1 MPTLNMLWVE
11 KHRPRELDQ
20 LVLEKQVRETLD
32 KWIAAGEIPH
42 ALLVGIT
49 GSGKTTI
56 ARILIDKLDCAVLQ
70 LNASDD
76 RGIDVVRGRI
86 KNFLQA
92 SSTYKWKIVFLDEA
106 DQLTPDAQGALRNI
120 MERFSSRSRFLLTA
134 NYEDKLVEAIK
145 SRCQILYFRP
155 IEQKLVVRKLKELL
169 DHEKIEYEFTD
180 LVQIV
185 TDAYPDIRAAI
196 NHAQKCVL
204 NGRLTYEA
212 VRNVAFEILELVKE
226 GKLRDIRVMIAQ
238 TKPEFADLYR
248 MLFDACSGRFEKI
261 PSPIQQSGTGQ
272 ALLAIAEYAYRD
284 AIVVDREIQFA
295 ACCQRLMQLNG
306 R

>member
-11 KHRPRELDQ
+11 KHRPKELSE
-20 LVLEKQVRETLD
+20 LVLEDNTRATLE
-32 KWIAAGEIPH
+32 KWLEAGEIPH

-56 ARILIDKLDCAVLQ
+56 ARILIDKLDCAVLS

-76 RGIDVVRGRI
+76 RGIETVRTRV

-92 SSTYKWKIVFLDEA
+92 ASRYKWKIVFLDEA

-120 MERFSSRSRFLLTA
+120 IERYSSRGRFLLTA
-134 NYEDKLVEAIK
+134 NYEDKLIEAIR
-145 SRCQILYFRP
+145 SRCQTLYFRP

-169 DHEKIEYEFTD
+169 DLEKVEYELTD

-185 TDAYPDIRAAI
+185 SDCYPDIRLAI
-196 NHAQKCVL
+196 NHAQRCVL
-204 NGRLTYEA
+204 NNRLTYEQM
-212 VRNVAFEILELVKE
+212 RNAGLEIVELLRG
-226 GKLRDIRVMIAQ
+226 GKLREIRLLIAQ
-238 TKPEFADLYR
+238 EKPDFNDLYR
-248 MLFDACSGRFEKI
+248 TLFDVCAGRFEKI
-261 PSPIQQSGTGQ
+261 EPPVPRAITGQ
-272 ALLAIAEYAYRD
+272 ALITVAEYAYRD
-284 AIVVDREIQFA
+284 AIVIDRELQFA
-295 ACCQRLMQLNG
+295 ACCQKLMGLAG

>member
-20 LVLEKQVRETLD
+20 LVLDKQIRATLD
-32 KWIAAGEIPH
+32 KWIEAGEIPH

-56 ARILIDKLDCAVLQ
+56 ARILTDKLDCKVLR

-76 RGIDVVRGRI
+76 RGIDTVRGRI
-86 KNFLQA
+86 VNFLQA
-92 SSTYKWKIVFLDEA
+92 SSPYQWKIVFLDEA
-106 DQLTPDAQGALRNI
+106 DQLTPDAQGALRNT
-120 MERFSSRSRFLLTA
+120 MERYSARGRFLMTA
-134 NYEDKLVEAIK
+134 NYEDKLIEAIQ
-145 SRCQILYFRP
+145 SRCQTLYFRP
-155 IEQKLVVRKLKELL
+155 IEQKLVVRKIKEIL
-169 DHEKIEYEFTD
+169 DKEKVEYELTD
-180 LVQIV
+180 LVRIV
-185 TDAYPDIRAAI
+185 ADSYPDIRAAL

-204 NGRLTYEA
+204 NQRLTYDPMQ
-212 VRNVAFEILELVKE
+212 NVGHEILGMVKA
-226 GKLRDIRVMIAQ
+226 GKLREIRLLVAQ

-248 MLFDACSGRFEKI
+248 ALFDACSGRFDGV
-261 PSPIQQSGTGQ
+261 PSPVPKPAVGQ
-272 ALLAIAEYAYRD
+272 ALLAIAEFAYRD

-295 ACCQRLMQLNG
+295 ACCQRLMQFDG

>member
-20 LVLEKQVRETLD
+20 MVLDKQIRAVLD
-32 KWIAAGEIPH
+32 KWLEGGEIPH

-56 ARILIDKLDCAVLQ
+56 ARILVDKLDCAVLQ

-76 RGIDVVRGRI
+76 RGIDTVRGRI
-86 KNFLQA
+86 RNFLQA
-92 SSTYKWKIVFLDEA
+92 SSPYQWKIVFLDEA
-106 DQLTPDAQGALRNI
+106 DQLTPEAQGALRNI
-120 MERFSSRSRFLLTA
+120 MERFSSRGRFLMTA
-134 NYEDKLVEAIK
+134 NYEDKLIEAIR

-169 DHEKIEYEFTD
+169 DHEKIEYELTD

-185 TDAYPDIRAAI
+185 SDSYPDIRAAI

-204 NGRLTYEA
+204 NRRLTYEQIQ
-212 VRNVAFEILELVKE
+212 NVSYGILQLLKE
-226 GKLRDIRVMIAQ
+226 GKLRDIRIMIAQ
-238 TKPEFADLYR
+238 AKPEYSDLYR
-248 MLFDACSGRFEKI
+248 ALFDSCTGKFDKI
-261 PSPIQQSGTGQ
+261 PAPVPQAAIGQ
-272 ALLAIAEYAYRD
+272 ALLAIAEFAYRD
-284 AIVVDREIQFA
+284 AVVVDREIQFA